1 MNRENAGTAARS
13 AGTIETMHFPHGFP
27 EGEEVGVKE
36 GRGVKER
43 RIDEFLFFAYL
54 PYRLFTVR

>member
-1 MNRENAGTAARS
+1 
-13 AGTIETMHFPHGFP
+13 MHFPHGFP